1 VCRRADLVKER
12 TGGDAAFAVFGA
24 TLEKERA
31 LTLSH
36 RNLPTQ
42 FIRHQPA
49 ASDDAGFQG
58 ADSHVQ
64 HNRHTRQNEVA

>member
-12 TGGDAAFAVFGA
+12 TGGDAAFAV
-24 TLEKERA
+24 LERPWRKSP